1 MSLWLIGAGVM
12 AQDYAK
18 VIKDLNVNFRVIGR
32 TQKTAL
38 AFEKATG
45 KSVNIGLEE
54 LLKKEAPPADAIVA
68 VSIEQLVATTETLI
82 KAGTKRI
89 LVEKP
94 GCLNLREIENLN
106 KIATDFEAKV
116 LIGYNRRF
124 YSSVEK
130 AREIITED
138 GGLQS
143 CIFEFTEWAHEII
156 ELSKAKG
163 VKEHWVLGNSSHVID
178 LVFHLIGK
186 PRDWDFW
193 HSGTIDWHPS
203 SSKFVGAGISDRN
216 ILFSYHAN
224 WQAPGRWA
232 IELLTN
238 RNRLILRPMEH
249 LKLTKLGSL
258 SEDVVNID
266 NKIDLDYKPGL
277 YKQTEKFL
285 DQDYK
290 LFCSLSQQVEN
301 IKIYY
306 RMAGYESLIN

>member
-12 AQDYAK
+12 SQDYAK
-18 VIKDLNVNFRVIGR
+18 VLQDLNVGFRVVGR
-32 TQKTAL
+32 SQGTA
-38 AFEKATG
+38 ASFEKATG
-45 KSVNIGLEE
+45 KSVNIGLAE
-54 LLKKEAPPADAIVA
+54 LLEKEAPPADAIVA

-82 KAGTKRI
+82 RAGTKRI

-94 GCLNLREIENLN
+94 AGLNLREIENLN
-106 KIATDFEAKV
+106 KIAIDFDAKV

-130 AREIITED
+130 VREIITED

-156 ELSKAKG
+156 TLSKAKG

-186 PRDWDFW
+186 PADWNFW

-224 WQAPGRWA
+224 WQAPGRWG

-258 SEDVVNID
+258 REDVVNID
-266 NKIDLDYKPGL
+266 NSIDLDYKPGL
-277 YKQTEKFL
+277 YKQTKKFL
-285 DQDYK
+285 NQDYK

-301 IKIYY
+301 VETYS
-306 RMAGYESLIN
+306 RMAGYES